1 MHRRTLL
8 GTALTA
14 AAFVSIL
21 VPGLHAPAV
30 AADWKSEVKTVRF
43 GILSSENE
51 KDHTQRY
58 QAFKNYLEENLGV
71 AVETYTASSYDGV
84 IQALAA
90 DQIEF
95 AFLGSSAY
103 AAAWT
108 ETNGGVEPL
117 VSRLQDDGS
126 TGYYS
131 VVTVRCDSGYKKME
145 DLKGK
150 TVAFADPDST
160 SGYAVPYYNLRKQG
174 YDPETYFGATPFA
187 GSHETGVLGVVNGQF
202 DAAATYITNDI
213 AGIPQR
219 MVEKGMIEAGEACWI
234 WTSPEITS
242 GPLTARKNLPDDLK
256 STVKRLV
263 MEVPEKN
270 PEAFAAMTGNP
281 KQVGWIAVDHERY
294 AWIVEMRE
302 EIRKI
307 RRNRGS

>member
-1 MHRRTLL
+1 MHRRAFL

-14 AAFVSIL
+14 AAFVA
-21 VPGLHAPAV
+21 VFQAPAG
-30 AADWKSEVKTVRF
+30 AADWKSEIKTVRF

-58 QAFKNYLEENLGV
+58 SAFKEYVEENLGV
-71 AVETYTASSYDGV
+71 PVETYTASSYDGV

-90 DQIEF
+90 GQIEF

-108 ETNGGVEPL
+108 ETNGEVEPL
-117 VSRLQDDGS
+117 VSRLQSDGS

-131 VVTVRCDSGYKKME
+131 VVAVRCDSPYKKVE

-150 TVAFADPDST
+150 TLAFADPDST
-160 SGYAVPYYNLRKQG
+160 SGYAVPYFNLRKQG
-174 YDPETYFGATPFA
+174 YDPETYFGATPYS

-213 AGIPQR
+213 AGVPQR
-219 MVEKGMIEAGEACWI
+219 MVEKGMINAGEVCWI

-242 GPLTARKNLPDDLK
+242 GPLTARKDLPQDLK
-256 STVKRLV
+256 TAMTRLI

-270 PEAFAAMTGNP
+270 PEAFAKMTGNP
-281 KQVGWIAVDHERY
+281 EQVGWIEVDHERY

-302 EIRKI
+302 ELRKI

>member
-1 MHRRTLL
+1 MHRRAFL

-14 AAFVSIL
+14 AVFITA
-21 VPGLHAPAV
+21 LHAPAT
-30 AADWKSEVKTVRF
+30 ADDWKSKVDTIRF

-58 QAFKNYLEENLGV
+58 SAFKEYLEKNLGV
-71 AVETYTASSYDGV
+71 EIETYTASSYDGV

-108 ETNGGVEPL
+108 ETEGGVEPL

-131 VVTVRCDSGYKKME
+131 VVAVRCDSPYKSVD

-150 TVAFADPDST
+150 TFAFADPDST
-160 SGYAVPYYNLRKQG
+160 SGYAVPYFNLLKQG
-174 YDPETYFGATPFA
+174 YNPETYFGATPFS
-187 GSHETGVLGVVNGQF
+187 GSHETGVLGVINGQF
-202 DAAATYITNDI
+202 DAAATYITNDV
-213 AGIPQR
+213 AGVPQR
-219 MVEKGMIEAGEACWI
+219 MVEKGMIKAGEVCWI

-256 STVKRLV
+256 RTMQKLV
-263 MEVPEKN
+263 MEVPQKD
-270 PEAFAAMTGNP
+270 PEAFAKMTGNP
-281 KQVGWIAVDHERY
+281 KQVGWIEVDHERY